1 MKQRKNSIEIL
12 KYLIS
17 NSQEVLNI
25 ADVAKG
31 TKINYKNTYDIIKK
45 LQNEKIIEIDKI
57 GSSNIIKLHKK
68 INPKIYQAEFEKKIE
83 ITSNKDI
90 KAISQKFEE
99 FTFPCIGLL
108 FGSYAKGRAN
118 KHSDIDL
125 LIVADES
132 KEKLIWRKFG
142 IFSFNIH
149 LVFFTFEEFISMIIS
164 KQFTVVSEAISCN
177 VILHGIEQYYNL
189 LYGTKKK
196 YILNS

>member
-1 MKQRKNSIEIL
+1 MKQGRNSIKIL

-17 NSQEVLNI
+17 HGQEVLNI

-31 TKINYKNTYDIIKK
+31 AKINYKNTYDIIKRF
-45 LQNEKIIEIDKI
+45 QNEKIVEIERV
-57 GSSNIIKLHKK
+57 GTSNIIKLHKK
-68 INPKIYQAEFEKKIE
+68 INPMIYQAEFEKRIE
-83 ITSNKDI
+83 IMLNQDI
-90 KAISQKFEE
+90 KAISQKFDE

-125 LIVADES
+125 LVVADES
-132 KEKLIWRKFG
+132 KEKLILRKFG

-149 LVFFTFEEFISMIIS
+149 LAFFTFEEFISMIIS

-189 LYGTKKK
+189 LYSTKKK